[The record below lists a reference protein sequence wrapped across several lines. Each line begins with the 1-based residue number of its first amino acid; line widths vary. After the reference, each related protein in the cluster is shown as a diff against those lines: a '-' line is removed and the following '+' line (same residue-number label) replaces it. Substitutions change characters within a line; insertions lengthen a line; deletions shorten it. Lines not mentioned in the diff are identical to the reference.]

1 MSAHW
6 KRSAR
11 YAIYARYS
19 TENQRQASIKDQIHD
34 CRRHVEREGGTV
46 DEALVFVD
54 AAASG
59 ATMQR
64 KGLTQLLTAAD
75 AGRFDVLVVEDVSRL
90 SRDTADAT
98 VMLRRFEQR
107 GVKIV
112 GVADGVDTSTANGA
126 VVFQIGAVFAEQQ
139 REAGRQRTR
148 RGLEG
153 RAREGFATGRLPYG
167 YRSEPVADDRGRVIG
182 KRVMIDER
190 RAKVVHRV
198 FVDYGDGKSLAAIAK
213 TLNNA
218 GVPAP
223 SPGRGR
229 GWSPA
234 SIRDMLHNEAYVGR
248 WSYSRTEWRTDP
260 VTNKRRPRP
269 RAPEDT
275 IRREDETLRIIEKA
289 LWAMTQQ
296 RLAAVRACYAGKRNC
311 ASTSGRA
318 NMHLLSGLLRCAE
331 CGTSMTVHSGSSASY
346 YTCSAARKRGTCTN
360 RISLREDETIDAVLG
375 HLREIVTS
383 PAARAYLETRVT
395 SLLATGPGTED
406 LAIHQET
413 IEELDRKI
421 GKLVAFIEGGEA
433 GEGVRG
439 RLRELENQ
447 RAAAAQALENE
458 RTRLLQIS
466 EGITV
471 PMVLA
476 QSADLRRVLEVDPVR
491 ARERLR
497 SLFEH
502 KRLLVRVRA
511 GREVVLEGKLTRGSR
526 VVIRVGP
533 RS

>member
-1 MSAHW
+1 MIAH
-6 KRSAR
+6 KQRSAR

-19 TENQRQASIKDQIHD
+19 TENQRQASINDQIHD
-34 CRRHVEREGGTV
+34 CRRHIEREGGTV
-46 DEALVFVD
+46 DESLVFVD

-59 ATMQR
+59 ATMHR
-64 KGLTQLLTAAD
+64 KGLTKLLRAAD

-98 VMLRRFEQR
+98 GMLRHLDQR
-107 GVKIV
+107 GIKIV
-112 GVADGVDTSTANGA
+112 GVADDVDTATPYGA
-126 VVFQIGAVFAEQQ
+126 VLFKLGAVFAEQQ
-139 REAGRQRTR
+139 REAGRRKTR

-167 YRSEPVADDRGRVIG
+167 YRSEPACDDHGRVVG
-182 KRVMIDER
+182 KRVLIDER
-190 RAKVVHRV
+190 RAKIVHRV
-198 FVDYGDGKSLAAIAK
+198 FVDYADGKSLAGIAK
-213 TLNNA
+213 TLN
-218 GVPAP
+218 GEGIPAP
-223 SPGRGR
+223 GSNRGR

-260 VTNKRRPRP
+260 VTNRRRPRP

-275 IRREDETLRIIEKA
+275 VRREDDKLRIIEEP
-289 LWAMTQQ
+289 LWATTRQ
-296 RLAAVRACYAGKRNC
+296 RLAAVRACYTGKRNC

-318 NMHLLSGLLRCAE
+318 NAHLLSGLLRCAD
-331 CGTSMTVHSGSSASY
+331 CDTPMTVHNGSSASY

-395 SLLATGPGTED
+395 SLLATGPSTEV

-413 IEELDRKI
+413 LEELDRKI
-421 GKLVAFIEGGEA
+421 GKLVAFVESGDA
-433 GEGVRG
+433 GESVRG
-439 RLRELENQ
+439 RLRELESL
-447 RAAAAQALENE
+447 RAGAAQALENE
-458 RTRLLQIS
+458 RTRLAQIS

-471 PMVLA
+471 PMILTR
-476 QSADLRRVLEVDPVR
+476 STDLRRVLGVDPVR

-497 SLFEH
+497 GLL
-502 KRLLVRVRA
+502 KDQRLIVRPGA
-511 GREVVLEGKLTRGSR
+511 EGEVVLEGRLTRGTPMA
-526 VVIRVGP
+526 IRVGH
-533 RS
+533 RG